1 MQTINR
7 FKSHPSAA
15 TSCRELL
22 KKQRADSLLGAW
34 RRQRGNPLYLAVR
47 GLETPDVPTPLA
59 WVQTWLGGYCWRDVQ
74 SLQRPCT
81 RSADEQPVRP
91 RLQCKLTGSG
101 LTA

>member
-7 FKSHPSAA
+7 FKSRPRIT
-15 TSCRELL
+15 TSCRVLL
-22 KKQRADSLLGAW
+22 KKQRADSLSGAR

-59 WVQTWLGGYCWRDVQ
+59 WVQTWLVGYCWQDVQ

-81 RSADEQPVRP
+81 RSADEQSVRP
-91 RLQCKLTGSG
+91 RPQCKLTASG